1 MKNLSI
7 TFKFLVNFLI
17 FSIVIVILEKIAS
30 VSKLILNAFNLIQ
43 SSVEI
48 ETSNTSW
55 LLIITNLFLLSYVL
69 WLLIK
74 FRRVIYSLETNSI
87 FSEKN
92 SGIFKT
98 VGRGLI
104 FYSIGIFIIRVIEN
118 TLGEVVVVG
127 ESVAYNFGRN
137 IGATLSDRIPLLV
150 IAFFLLIVAQLINE
164 GYHLTNE
171 NDLTI

>member
-7 TFKFLVNFLI
+7 AFKFLINFLI
-17 FSIVIVILEKIAS
+17 FIVVIAVLGKAGLS
-30 VSKLILNAFNLIQ
+30 SKLLLNAFNLLE
-43 SSVEI
+43 SSPKI
-48 ETSNTSW
+48 ESSTTSLILILSN
-55 LLIITNLFLLSYVL
+55 LLLLSYVL

-74 FRRVIYSLETNSI
+74 FRRVIYRLKTNSI

-92 SGIFKT
+92 SRIFKT
-98 VGRGLI
+98 VGMGLI

-118 TLGEVVVVG
+118 TLGEVIVLE

-164 GYHLTNE
+164 GYQLKNE

>member
-1 MKNLSI
+1 MKNLFI
-7 TFKFLVNFLI
+7 PFKFFVNLLILSLVAA
-17 FSIVIVILEKIAS
+17 ILDKGGS
-30 VSKLILNAFNLIQ
+30 LSKLLLNTFNLLE
-43 SSVEI
+43 SSTKI
-48 ETSNTSW
+48 ESSTISLTLILSN
-55 LLIITNLFLLSYVL
+55 LLLLSYVL
-69 WLLIK
+69 WLIIK
-74 FRRVIYSLETNSI
+74 FRKVIYSLKTDSI

-92 SGIFKT
+92 SRIFKT

-118 TLGEVVVVG
+118 TLGDVVVG

-164 GYHLTNE
+164 GYQLKNE